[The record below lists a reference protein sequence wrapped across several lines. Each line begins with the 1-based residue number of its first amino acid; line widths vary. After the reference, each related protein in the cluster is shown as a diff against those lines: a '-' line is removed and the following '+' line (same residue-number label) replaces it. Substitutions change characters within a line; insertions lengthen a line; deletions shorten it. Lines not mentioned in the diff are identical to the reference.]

1 MTDLSQR
8 FVDPTLPGRSAQDL
22 GPQDLGPQDLGAQDF
37 MAQASLA
44 LNAAARNLTAWR
56 RELMIQRD
64 LRDLDPVLLRDI
76 GLDRS
81 RS

>member
-1 MTDLSQR
+1 MTDHAPA
-8 FVDPTLPGRSAQDL
+8 FVDPSIPGLSARDL
-22 GPQDLGPQDLGAQDF
+22 VARAG
-37 MAQASLA
+37 LA
-44 LNAAARNLTAWR
+44 LNAAAGNLVVWR
-56 RELMIQRD
+56 RALMIQRD

>member
-8 FVDPTLPGRSAQDL
+8 FVDPTIPGLSARDL
-22 GPQDLGPQDLGAQDF
+22 VARAG
-37 MAQASLA
+37 LA
-44 LNAAARNLTAWR
+44 FAETAGSLTAWR

-64 LRDLDPVLLRDI
+64 LRDLDPFLLRDI

>member
-8 FVDPTLPGRSAQDL
+8 FADPTIPGLSARDL
-22 GPQDLGPQDLGAQDF
+22 VARAG
-37 MAQASLA
+37 LA
-44 LNAAARNLTAWR
+44 LSETAVNLAAWR
-56 RELMIQRD
+56 RELMMQRD
-64 LRDLDPVLLRDI
+64 LRDLDPNLLRDI

>member
-8 FVDPTLPGRSAQDL
+8 FVDPTMPGRSAQDL
-22 GPQDLGPQDLGAQDF
+22 GAQDLGAQDF
-37 MAQASLA
+37 MAQAGLA